1 MLTIRSRVTTSSFHP
16 LTWWLWAVLLATT
29 LLLANTRAISV
40 AIVTSTLVLALSMQ
54 RQTAGFY
61 TFRCALRFA
70 VIAFCFR
77 MFIAIFIGVPMP
89 GRTIFTLPQLQ
100 LPDFLVGIRIGG
112 PVTTQRLLSGFDEAV
127 LLVALILIF
136 ATANALSN
144 PHSLLR
150 ILPQRFYGLGLAGVI
165 STSVAPQAARGIERV
180 RSARRLRGQ
189 SSHGIRSW
197 RGVALPVLE
206 DSLER
211 SIDLAAGL
219 ESRGYGYFPRPT
231 RYRPET
237 WKFRDTLAISGGLYG
252 LVIVIASPS
261 SMIVAPILV
270 ALFVLTPVFS
280 S

>member
-61 TFRCALRFA
+61 TFRWALRFA

-144 PHSLLR
+144 PNSLLR

-231 RYRPET
+231 RYRPEM